1 MGFLF
6 LIAFSIYGLG
16 CMFDSL
22 ECDRKKNT
30 LDNRPASKGPLFNE
44 KPEPDS
50 RAGRPAS
57 ARAPV
62 RPGTI
67 SGGMYR
73 HAADEDTDGSECEAS
88 IDELE
93 YMRHFFH

>member
-1 MGFLF
+1 MGFLL
-6 LIAFSIYGLG
+6 LIAFSIYGLE
-16 CMFDSL
+16 CMCR
-22 ECDRKKNT
+22 ECDLKKT
-30 LDNRPASKGPLFNE
+30 LDNRPASKAPPDNE
-44 KPEPDS
+44 TYKTDS

-57 ARAPV
+57 VRPPL

-67 SGGMYR
+67 SGGISLR
-73 HAADEDTDGSECEAS
+73 AADEDTDGEDS

>member
-1 MGFLF
+1 MCDFP
-6 LIAFSIYGLG
+6 
-16 CMFDSL
+16 
-22 ECDRKKNT
+22 ECNRKKNT
-30 LDNRPASKGPLFNE
+30 LDDRPASKDPLFNE
-44 KPEPDS
+44 NPETDS
-50 RAGRPAS
+50 RARRPEPNRPS
-57 ARAPV
+57 V

-93 YMRHFFH
+93 YMRLFFH